1 MSHRVGSKGEPVI
14 QLQLRPGGLEEKY
27 PAFLQPS
34 PMLVRCLRISRAVE
48 TAVLALTARVKEF
61 SRMSYR
67 AFNESR
73 RRLAPGERIRRHS
86 FLLAG
91 WLSRGFKTLSDGLVT
106 VGFLGLR
113 VSRQGLQRLVS
124 LLGSKLRRARRSA
137 AADISALSVTGY
149 GLEQGSPKGL
159 WPREQALCRELTRF
173 RARLVEE
180 LLAEEEELAR
190 VAARVARLQHLI
202 RAQEQLLVEM
212 TMGGDDAA
220 DGSGL
225 ADSSAGQLVGAGKVA
240 GRDKVRTMPLFR
252 QV

>member
-1 MSHRVGSKGEPVI
+1 
-14 QLQLRPGGLEEKY
+14 
-27 PAFLQPS
+27 
-34 PMLVRCLRISRAVE
+34 
-48 TAVLALTARVKEF
+48 
-61 SRMSYR
+61 
-67 AFNESR
+67 
-73 RRLAPGERIRRHS
+73 
-86 FLLAG
+86 
-91 WLSRGFKTLSDGLVT
+91 
-106 VGFLGLR
+106 
-113 VSRQGLQRLVS
+113 
-124 LLGSKLRRARRSA
+124 
-137 AADISALSVTGY
+137 
-149 GLEQGSPKGL
+149 
-159 WPREQALCRELTRF
+159 
-173 RARLVEE
+173 